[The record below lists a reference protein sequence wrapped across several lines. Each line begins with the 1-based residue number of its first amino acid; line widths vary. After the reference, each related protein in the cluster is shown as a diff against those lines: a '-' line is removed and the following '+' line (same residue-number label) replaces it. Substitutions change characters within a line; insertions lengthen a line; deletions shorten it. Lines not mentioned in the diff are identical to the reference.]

1 MKTAKFNMKKWRNL
15 TMLLIGGFVL
25 AASHQNCAP
34 ANPSALANGAKPSQ
48 QASSDNQSVTVI
60 DSVKRDAGL
69 TFSMK
74 AVEVHRL
81 ANEISLPGG
90 CSTAQEGS
98 VLGWE
103 IREAQSGYEFA
114 EGLATCEG
122 GRFSVDLA
130 PAQELEC
137 GVEYVVRAR
146 LGMAAASEMTVS
158 RLCD

>member
-1 MKTAKFNMKKWRNL
+1 MKTAKFNTKKWRNL
-15 TMLLIGGFVL
+15 AFLLAGGFVL

-34 ANPSALANGAKPSQ
+34 ASPAALANGAQPKHSASDSQ
-48 QASSDNQSVTVI
+48 TVTVI
-60 DSVKRDAGL
+60 DSVKKDASL

-90 CSTAQEGS
+90 CSSAQEGS

-103 IREAQSGYEFA
+103 IREAQTGYEFA
-114 EGLATCEG
+114 EGLAVCEG

-137 GVEYVVRAR
+137 GTEYVVRAR